1 MNKKELVATVA
12 EMNDMDKNEVAQ
24 ILDATLETVEE
35 ALAEGENV
43 DFYGFGKFVVSE
55 RAARKGRNPKTGE
68 TIQIAAKNAVSFKPA
83 KALKD
88 SVN

>member
-1 MNKKELVATVA
+1 MNKKEIVASVA
-12 EMNDMDKNEVAQ
+12 EMNDMSKAEVAE
-24 ILDATLETVEE
+24 ILDATLETVQD
-35 ALAEGENV
+35 ALVEGETV
-43 DFYGFGKFVVSE
+43 DFYGFGKFVVNE

-68 TIQIAAKNAVSFKPA
+68 SIDIAAKKAVSFKPA